1 MYNFALRLNL
11 TSHEKGRT
19 ARNQP
24 RLPVLLPIAFPGLD
38 WDAHP
43 SIQLLAG
50 DWAGRPAPCRGSFM
64 IKQEYG
70 LICFSRHHQH
80 AGS

>member
-19 ARNQP
+19 TRSQA
-24 RLPVLLPIAFPGLD
+24 RLPVLRPIAFPGLD

-50 DWAGRPAPCRGSFM
+50 TAPSPLSRQLHVNKNAVLTF
-64 IKQEYG
+64 
-70 LICFSRHHQH
+70 FSRHHKH
-80 AGS
+80 AGP